1 MAELPKPITRPAVK
15 EAAGYVK
22 ISQKVPES
30 QKSPPD
36 S

>member
-1 MAELPKPITRPAVK
+1 MSELPKPITKPVVK
-15 EAAGYVK
+15 EAAGYAK

-30 QKSPPD
+30 QKGPPD